1 MEKILLVSKNTSFSE
16 KLFLKLRDQKDHNIF
31 WENDLEK
38 ISDINPD
45 LIVIFHWPNIISKT
59 IYTKFKCI
67 TVHTGNLPDDRGG
80 SPIQNQILRGKKF
93 SKVNLIEVSDPV
105 DSGRIY
111 CSKEISLQG
120 SLDDIWNVITESTI
134 ILLNDF
140 LNKKMDPIP
149 QQGKPQSFK
158 RKTDNKIQLN
168 NIESIY
174 DQIRMLDGE
183 GYPKSFIEVEGFRF
197 EFRNSRL
204 NNNEIEALVRIKKI

>member
-1 MEKILLVSKNTSFSE
+1 MEKVLFISKKTSFSE
-16 KLFLKLRDQKDHNIF
+16 KVFLSIKNHRLI
-31 WENDLEK
+31 WENDIEK
-38 ISDINPD
+38 ISDIKPD
-45 LIVIFHWPNIISKT
+45 LIIIFHWSYIIPKK

-67 TVHTGNLPDDRGG
+67 TIHTGNLPDDRGG

-105 DSGRIY
+105 DSGGIY

-120 SLDDIWNVITESTI
+120 SLDDIWNVITESAI
-134 ILLNDF
+134 ILLNNF

-158 RKTDNKIQLN
+158 RKTENKIQLN

-204 NNNEIEALVRIKKI
+204 NNNEIESLVRIKKI